1 MSLAHAVKNLIL
13 ALFAFIAL
21 PISPLRDAS
30 AQEKVE
36 RDLVRVRASMPGVA
50 VSFAPVEL
58 GVRKGIYREEGIDL
72 ELIVIRSNLALSA
85 MMADE
90 VDYILGF
97 GGPTRAAARGAA
109 IKLVMGIDTR
119 SLWYLLVRPEIKA
132 ASDLRGK
139 RIGVDSIKG
148 TAQNAATTALEQ
160 KGVSVKDITW
170 LLVGSSPARLQAM
183 ETRAVDAAVVAFPVN
198 MMGRKMGFRE
208 LIDLGEAASAPTVG
222 LAVAEKK
229 LAQKPQEVRRM
240 IRATIRSVR
249 YFLGNKREAAELISR
264 RFNFTLEEAADVYAQ
279 QAAVLTPDGAL
290 SEKGVALLLQF
301 AREAGEKI
309 ADLPPAKILDTRL
322 LQEVQSELG
331 KFKN

>member
-1 MSLAHAVKNLIL
+1 
-13 ALFAFIAL
+13 
-21 PISPLRDAS
+21 
-30 AQEKVE
+30 
-36 RDLVRVRASMPGVA
+36 
-50 VSFAPVEL
+50 
-58 GVRKGIYREEGIDL
+58 
-72 ELIVIRSNLALSA
+72 LSA
-85 MMADE
+85 LIADE

-109 IKLVMGIDTR
+109 VKLVMGIDTR

-160 KGVSVKDITW
+160 KGVAVKDITW
-170 LLVGSSPARLQAM
+170 LVVGSSPARLQAM
-183 ETRAVDAAVVAFPVN
+183 ESRVVDAAVVAFPVN
-198 MMGRKMGFRE
+198 MSGRKMGFRE
-208 LIDLGEAASAPTVG
+208 LIDLGDFASAPTVG

-229 LAQKPQEVRRM
+229 LAQKPQEVRKM

-249 YFLGNKREAAELISR
+249 YFLGNKKEAAEFISR
-264 RFNFTLEEAADVYAQ
+264 RFNFTFEEAADVYAQ
-279 QAAVLTPDGAL
+279 QAAALTPDGVL
-290 SEKGVALLLQF
+290 SEKGVSLLLQF
-301 AREAGEKI
+301 ARETGEKI